1 MRRFGLIAVVLAV
14 PVLVW
19 TLGSP
24 EAHARLAN
32 LKGKV
37 LITQKKPSKGANQ
50 AKFFTKNATGRLKPN
65 KGEKKWE
72 FHFFAVLRKAPPTDV
87 INIVFYEYRGGR
99 YKFVNAEDLKI
110 SNTGNGL
117 IQVTGKYKLYGVLG
131 FKAGKWY
138 QIRLAVKGARGNE
151 VVYAR
156 SRRLLL
162 KAK

>member
-1 MRRFGLIAVVLAV
+1 MKRYGLIALVLVV
-14 PVLVW
+14 PVVAV

-32 LKGKV
+32 LKGKI
-37 LITQKKPSKGANQ
+37 LISQKKPTKGANL
-50 AKFFTKNATGRLKPN
+50 AKFYSKNATGKLKPN

-72 FHFFAVLRKAPPTDV
+72 FHFFAVLRKAPPADV

-99 YKFVNAEDLKI
+99 YKYVNAEDLKI
-110 SNTGNGL
+110 SNAGNGL
-117 IQVTGKYKLYGVLG
+117 IQVTAKYKVYGVLG

-138 QIRLAVKGARGNE
+138 QMRLAVKNARGNE